1 MKNKSI
7 FSLLLIVLL
16 VVLVWNC
23 SQLQKVTDIVTQPSA
38 REIYQREFE
47 NQKAV
52 FQNWENQ
59 FKNAQLDSTEVLL
72 PYAEKGKFYPN
83 SNQVYTFNLFLQE
96 GTIFSAE
103 VKKDSTKQRVF
114 IDLFKLQDSVNELV
128 ESNKIKETKLTYTPK
143 SNGYYQLII
152 QPEINADTP
161 FFISLVEHPVY
172 AFPVAGKGN
181 AAIQSFWGN
190 PRDGGKRSHEGIDI
204 FAERGT
210 PVVAA
215 VKGRISRTGNR
226 GLGGKQVWLREGLF
240 GNSLYYAHL
249 DSVIAKTGQ
258 QVKPGDTLGLVG
270 NTGNARTTPPH
281 LHFGIYSGGAKNPLP
296 FVFKTETLNADSFP
310 QKFNASALIVSSAKA
325 NLRKGPDTSSDKIF
339 EAKKNDT
346 LQLLGEH
353 KNWLHIQYAE
363 KQAFIHNSL
372 VREVSEGE

>member
-1 MKNKSI
+1 MA
-7 FSLLLIVLL
+7 
-16 VVLVWNC
+16 VVLNC
-23 SQLQKVTDIVTQPSA
+23 SELKKVTDIVTQPTA

-47 NQKAV
+47 NQPALL
-52 FQNWENQ
+52 QNWENQ
-59 FKNAQLDSTEVLL
+59 FESAQQDSTEVFL
-72 PYAEKGKFYPN
+72 PYAETGKFYPA
-83 SNQVYTFNLFLQE
+83 SNQIYTFNLFLQE

-103 VKKDSTKQRVF
+103 VKKDSSAQRVF
-114 IDLFKLQDSVNELV
+114 LDLLKRKDSVYDLV
-128 ESNKIKETKLTYTPK
+128 ESNNIEEAKLTFTPK

-152 QPEINADTP
+152 QPEIKANTP
-161 FFISLVEHPVY
+161 FFISLSEKPVY
-172 AFPVAGKGN
+172 GFPVAGKGN

-204 FAERGT
+204 FANRGT

-215 VKGRISRTGNR
+215 VKGRVSRTGNR

-249 DSVIAKTGQ
+249 DSVIAKSGQ
-258 QVKPGDTLGLVG
+258 QVKLGDTLGLVG

-296 FVFKTETLNADSFP
+296 YVFKTEELKESSFP
-310 QKFNASALIVSSAKA
+310 RKFNTSIVIVNSAKA
-325 NLRKGPDTSSDKIF
+325 NLRKGPDTSFGKIF

-353 KNWLHIQYAE
+353 KDWLHIQFSGR
-363 KQAFIHNSL
+363 QAFIHNSL
-372 VREVSEGE
+372 VKETL